1 MGSAMGNAALTQR
14 QGSRQSG
21 DSVQVRINKMRN
33 TDVGKTCC
41 VLRLQ
46 KYSQKNSGWK
56 NTGTD
61 ITN

>member
-33 TDVGKTCC
+33 TDVGKNMLVYYGYKSIHRKIAEGRMP
-41 VLRLQ
+41 VL
-46 KYSQKNSGWK
+46 
-56 NTGTD
+56 
-61 ITN
+61 I